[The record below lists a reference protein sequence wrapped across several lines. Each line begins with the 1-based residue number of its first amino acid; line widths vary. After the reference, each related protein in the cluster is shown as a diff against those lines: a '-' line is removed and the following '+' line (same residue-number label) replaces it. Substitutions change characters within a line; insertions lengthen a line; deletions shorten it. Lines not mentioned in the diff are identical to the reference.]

1 MTESE
6 QTCGSDSVIA
16 EVSKADAASREAAV
30 KLTGTGDGAEAVDEL
45 HRDLN
50 LELSCQ
56 MRQHISSS
64 SPATIA
70 AITSPQVTSRSRNR
84 SSLLPIVLSVSVL
97 LGVWLVR
104 RVRSRRTTVAAAHPA
119 VGKKRSPGSA
129 AAASTAAD
137 IVPAAN
143 EDAPI
148 HDEPPVV
155 APEPID
161 PDTLAILV
169 CGPPNAAA
177 AAAATATTTT
187 TVSSRAASPLPQ
199 PLAGVTFVV
208 SEDVDLVGTPTTLGR
223 DPHQN
228 TPLVAA
234 SVVGSLQQL
243 LQTASS
249 NCSAISRLEAAG
261 AICVGKAAMQ
271 PLGLDTFGA
280 NYGNPHNKAHISG
293 GGQTGSAVAVSTDK
307 AQLALTT
314 DLLGSARVPAAC
326 CGVYCY
332 RSTQG
337 ALGQASNAAAAAVAA
352 AITATGVGTG
362 GGGVLEGGESL
373 ALMASDPG
381 VLLKAAQA
389 LGVPGSYDLRG
400 EIVRFVVAEDLF
412 ALCAVEYQPAVLAA
426 KRAILKWAGSEQAG
440 AVQLCEFLA
449 ENTPGWKS
457 ITPDD
462 LMTDIGGLPRGLVA
476 WATAARV
483 LRAAHVNAR
492 LPPPSPPT
500 TTPTTPAAA
509 APVAVTPVEV
519 SGEDPAAEAP
529 ESRSA
534 GTEAPAVGKVTGEES
549 GPTIDAEAP
558 APADGG
564 GDAEMVEVGSDGL
577 AARSPAD
584 MEGGS

>member
-6 QTCGSDSVIA
+6 QACGSESMIA

-30 KLTGTGDGAEAVDEL
+30 EPTATGDGTEASEEL
-45 HRDLN
+45 HRDPN
-50 LELSCQ
+50 FELGGQSDVA
-56 MRQHISSS
+56 MRQQHISSS
-64 SPATIA
+64 SPATTTS
-70 AITSPQVTSRSRNR
+70 ITSPQVARNSRNR
-84 SSLLPIVLSVSVL
+84 SSLLPIVLSASAL

-104 RVRSRRTTVAAAHPA
+104 RVRGRRSTVAAAHPA
-119 VGKKRSPGSA
+119 VGKKTPSGST
-129 AAASTAAD
+129 AAASTAAE
-137 IVPAAN
+137 IATGVN
-143 EDAPI
+143 EDAAI
-148 HDEPPVV
+148 RDEPPVV

-161 PDTLAILV
+161 PDTLAIIV
-169 CGPPNAAA
+169 CGPSDAAAAA
-177 AAAATATTTT
+177 AAAATTTT
-187 TVSSRAASPLPQ
+187 TVSPRAASSLPQ

-228 TPLVAA
+228 TPLLAA
-234 SVVGSLQQL
+234 SGVGSLQQL
-243 LQTASS
+243 SETASS
-249 NCSAISRLEAAG
+249 SCSAILRLEAAG
-261 AICVGKAAMQ
+261 AMCVGKAAMQ
-271 PLGLDTFGA
+271 PLGLDTFGV
-280 NYGNPHNKAHISG
+280 NYGNPQNKAHISG

-332 RSTQG
+332 RSTPG
-337 ALGQASNAAAAAVAA
+337 ALGQASNAAAAA
-352 AITATGVGTG
+352 AITATGVCNAG

-373 ALMASDPG
+373 AVMASDPA

-457 ITPDD
+457 LAPDD
-462 LMTDIGGLPRGLVA
+462 LMADIGGLPRGLVA

-492 LPPPSPPT
+492 LPPPSPRPET
-500 TTPTTPAAA
+500 S
-509 APVAVTPVEV
+509 E
-519 SGEDPAAEAP
+519 EDPEVEAP
-529 ESRSA
+529 KSGSA
-534 GTEAPAVGKVTGEES
+534 GTEATTAGKVTGEES
-549 GPTIDAEAP
+549 GSTRDAEAP
-558 APADGG
+558 ALADGA
-564 GDAEMVEVGSDGL
+564 DAETAEVGFDGL
-577 AARSPAD
+577 AARSAA
-584 MEGGS
+584 